1 MSYNTFQHY
10 TFDTNLSPEPLL
22 NYQINSDAMLND
34 LQYQLQSH
42 QIMSPLTPLASI
54 SPLNSLHLP
63 WTPCS
68 KFLKLINNF
77 NSNILN
83 QFICTS
89 CAFCGRLMYPE
100 KCEWLSYDPN
110 FLYPLL

>member
-10 TFDTNLSPEPLL
+10 TFDTDLSPEPLL

-63 WTPCS
+63 
-68 KFLKLINNF
+68 
-77 NSNILN
+77 
-83 QFICTS
+83 
-89 CAFCGRLMYPE
+89 
-100 KCEWLSYDPN
+100 
-110 FLYPLL
+110 